1 MQTSIEKALRDT
13 PAGREAERIVRAC
26 VHCGFCTATCPT
38 YQLMGDELDGPRGRI
53 YLIKSMLEANTASH
67 KTMRHLDR
75 CLTCRACETTC
86 PSGVEYGKLV
96 DIGRQV
102 IEDKVRRRW
111 HERGFR
117 WLILRV
123 MPYRGRFTP
132 LLRLGQCFR
141 WLLPPALRGMIPPRP
156 RSLPAAAPRPKGGRR
171 VLLFKGCVQ
180 PALAPEINQAT
191 VRVLHRLNIAVDE
204 IAEQGCCGALPQHLS
219 AAGQAAALM
228 RRNIDAFWP
237 HVSQGAEAIIS
248 TASGCGVQLKE
259 YGYLLREDPEYADKA
274 ARIAALSKDIA
285 EYLAG
290 LELDGLPRPLA
301 RRLVFQSPCTLQHG
315 QKLNGVTEALLERLG
330 FELAPVKDAHLC
342 CGSAGVYSLLQG
354 QISRRLRAGKIKNLL
369 AGRPEAI
376 LTANIGCAKHLQ
388 QASPV
393 PVKHWIEEVAG
404 LLPQP

>member
-1 MQTSIEKALRDT
+1 MQTFIEKAMLDT

-38 YQLMGDELDGPRGRI
+38 YQLLGDELDGPRGRI
-53 YLIKSMLEANTASH
+53 YLIKSMLEANSASR
-67 KTMRHLDR
+67 KTMQHLDR

-102 IEDKVRRRW
+102 IEDKVQRAG
-111 HERGFR
+111 HERLFR
-117 WLILRV
+117 FLILRIL
-123 MPYRGRFTP
+123 PYRARFTP
-132 LLRLGQCFR
+132 LLRLGQLFR
-141 WLLPPALRGMIPPRP
+141 FLLPPALKGMIPVRRRLESAAVRP
-156 RSLPAAAPRPKGGRR
+156 PKGGRR

-191 VRVLHRLNIAVDE
+191 VRVLNRLDIAVDE
-204 IAEQGCCGALPQHLS
+204 ITGQGCCGALPQHLS
-219 AAGQAAALM
+219 AAGQAAAFM

-237 HVSQGAEAIIS
+237 YITRGAEAIIS

-259 YGYLLREDPEYADKA
+259 YGYLLKDDPEYAARA
-274 ARIAALSKDIA
+274 ARIAELSQDIA

-290 LELDGLPRPLA
+290 FELNSLPRPA
-301 RRLVFQSPCTLQHG
+301 GGRVVFQSPCTLQHG

-330 FELAPVKDAHLC
+330 FELAPVKDPHLC

-354 QISRRLRAGKIKNLL
+354 KISRRLQADKIKNLL
-369 AGRPEAI
+369 QDRPEAI

-393 PVKHWIEEVAG
+393 PVRHWIEEVAALG
-404 LLPQP
+404 NAD